1 MIRIL
6 LVEDEP
12 AILEALQLAL
22 VEYGLEVHTA
32 ANGAR
37 ALESLAL
44 WRPDV
49 VVSDWMMPVMDGGRL
64 AQELRREPALADMPV
79 FLMSALQPPGD
90 LPIDGFLHKPF
101 GVLQLLR
108 LIYRHTYSWPSGT
121 CRHARPGTVTGCR
134 LPGDQLQGFRG
145 LRGSGLYRI
154 LTILPVAITSRDGV

>member
-1 MIRIL
+1 MIRVL
-6 LVEDEP
+6 LVDDEP
-12 AILEALQLAL
+12 AVLEALQLAL
-22 VEYGLEVHTA
+22 AEYGLEVHTA

-49 VVSDWMMPVMDGGRL
+49 VVSDWMMPVMDGGGLVR
-64 AQELRREPALADMPV
+64 ELRRAPALADMPV

-108 LIYRHTYSWPSGT
+108 LIYRHAP
-121 CRHARPGTVTGCR
+121 ARPGHVDMR
-134 LPGDQLQGFRG
+134 APER
-145 LRGSGLYRI
+145 
-154 LTILPVAITSRDGV
+154 

>member
-1 MIRIL
+1 MIRVL
-6 LVEDEP
+6 LVDDEP

-22 VEYGLEVHTA
+22 AEYGLEVHTA

-49 VVSDWMMPVMDGGRL
+49 VVSDWMMPVMDGDRL
-64 AQELRREPALADMPV
+64 VRELRRVPALADMLV

-108 LIYRHTYSWPSGT
+108 LIYRHTSG
-121 CRHARPGTVTGCR
+121 RPGHVDMR
-134 LPGDQLQGFRG
+134 APGR
-145 LRGSGLYRI
+145 
-154 LTILPVAITSRDGV
+154 